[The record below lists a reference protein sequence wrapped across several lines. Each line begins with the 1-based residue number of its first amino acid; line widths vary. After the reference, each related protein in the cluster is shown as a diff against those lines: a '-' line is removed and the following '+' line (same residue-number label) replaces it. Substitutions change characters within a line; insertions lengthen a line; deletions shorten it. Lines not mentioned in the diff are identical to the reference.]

1 MRHSAPDDADEMP
14 PGRAPDDTGRWRR
27 RRTPGPGGRAVGT
40 AKVGKAVGAVYQSS
54 WVQAGE
60 YASAADVGAIPVVS
74 IVEIPQVVAGGLDQ
88 TGLLDLGGP
97 IPAVEEVEARPP
109 EEGAG
114 VAKNSAIMA
123 LGTLAS
129 RFAGLLRQVILTAA
143 IGSGLVSNAYTQ
155 ANNLPNQ
162 VYELL
167 IGGVLASVVVPLLVK
182 AQKTDADKGEAFI
195 QRLLTITVALGTLVT
210 VIAVLAAPLL
220 TKAVNDNAATAPLTT
235 AFGYLIL
242 VEIVF
247 YAIAA
252 VLGAI
257 LNSRGKFAA
266 TAWVPVLNSVIVILT
281 AGVFLVMNGDR
292 TLTLTNITGAQIAVL
307 GVGTTLGIAVQAMAL
322 WFPLRKLGFRWK
334 WRWDW
339 RGTGLGEARSL
350 AGWLLLYVFCSQI
363 GLTIV
368 QRVASHASATGPGGP
383 TIYNNA
389 FMLFQLPHGIVAVS
403 VITALLPR
411 MSRAAVEGRL
421 RSIADDLSLG
431 TRLSSTLLI
440 PATGIML
447 FLGPSLGALLF
458 RYGQTSDAEA
468 MLTGQVFAFAGLG
481 LLPFAV
487 SQMQTFVFY
496 AMRDAKTAALVN
508 VAAVVVRVAGA
519 LIVQVAVPAS
529 FALQGLMI
537 VNGLSYLAAMVLG
550 GMVLRNKLGRLHL
563 GKTLSTVVRVA
574 IASLPAMLIAL
585 VIQTYISHFFPVG
598 RLGNGLSLF
607 LGLTIGGGIYV
618 GLAVLLRVREIRDVL
633 AQIRRRVAR
642 G

>member
-1 MRHSAPDDADEMP
+1 MRHSAPDDSDEMP

-27 RRTPGPGGRAVGT
+27 RRTEGRAVGT

-54 WVQAGE
+54 WVRAGE
-60 YASAADVGAIPVVS
+60 YASAADVGAIPIVS
-74 IVEIPQVVAGGLDQ
+74 IVEIPQAVAGGLDQ

-97 IPAVEEVEARPP
+97 IPAVDEVQAPAAEA
-109 EEGAG
+109 AG

-129 RFAGLLRQVILTAA
+129 RLAGLLRQVILTAA

-195 QRLLTITVALGTLVT
+195 QRLLTITVSLGTLVT
-210 VIAVLAAPLL
+210 VLAVLAAPLL
-220 TKAVNDNAATAPLTT
+220 TRAVNDNAATAPLTT

-266 TAWVPVLNSVIVILT
+266 TAWVPVLNSVIVVLT
-281 AGVFLVMNGDR
+281 AAVFIALNSGK
-292 TLTLTNITGAQIAVL
+292 TLSLTNITTTQIAVL
-307 GVGTTLGIAVQAMAL
+307 GIGTTLGIAVQAIAL

-339 RGTGLGEARSL
+339 RGAGLGEARSL
-350 AGWLLLYVFCSQI
+350 AGWLMLYVLFSQI
-363 GLTIV
+363 GLTVV
-368 QRVASHASATGPGGP
+368 QRVASHASGSGPGGP

-458 RYGQTSDAEA
+458 RYGQTSDVEA
-468 MLTGQVFAFAGLG
+468 TLTGQVFAFAGLG
-481 LLPFAV
+481 LLPFAI

-508 VAAVVVRVAGA
+508 VAAVAVRVIGA
-519 LIVQVAVPAS
+519 LVVQYLVTPA

-537 VNGLSYLAAMVLG
+537 VNGISYLAAMVIG
-550 GMVLRNKLGRLHL
+550 GMVLRGKLGRLHL

-574 IASLPAMLIAL
+574 IASTPAMLIAL
-585 VIQTYISHFFPVG
+585 VIQVYISHFFPVG

-607 LGLTIGGGIYV
+607 LGLTIGGGIYL

-633 AQIRRRVAR
+633 AQIRRRVVR
-642 G
+642 R

>member
-1 MRHSAPDDADEMP
+1 
-14 PGRAPDDTGRWRR
+14 
-27 RRTPGPGGRAVGT
+27 
-40 AKVGKAVGAVYQSS
+40 
-54 WVQAGE
+54 
-60 YASAADVGAIPVVS
+60 
-74 IVEIPQVVAGGLDQ
+74 
-88 TGLLDLGGP
+88 
-97 IPAVEEVEARPP
+97 
-109 EEGAG
+109 
-114 VAKNSAIMA
+114 
-123 LGTLAS
+123 
-129 RFAGLLRQVILTAA
+129 
-143 IGSGLVSNAYTQ
+143 
-155 ANNLPNQ
+155 
-162 VYELL
+162 
-167 IGGVLASVVVPLLVK
+167 
-182 AQKTDADKGEAFI
+182 
-195 QRLLTITVALGTLVT
+195 
-210 VIAVLAAPLL
+210 
-220 TKAVNDNAATAPLTT
+220 
-235 AFGYLIL
+235 
-242 VEIVF
+242 
-247 YAIAA
+247 
-252 VLGAI
+252 
-257 LNSRGKFAA
+257 LNSII
-266 TAWVPVLNSVIVILT
+266 VIVT

-292 TLTLTNITGAQIAVL
+292 TLTLQNITGAQIAVL
-307 GVGTTLGIAVQAMAL
+307 GVGTTLGIAVQAVAL

-339 RGTGLGEARSL
+339 RGAGLGEARSL

-368 QRVASHASATGPGGP
+368 QRVASHASAGGPGGP

-431 TRLSSTLLI
+431 TRLASTLLI

-458 RYGQTSDAEA
+458 RYGQTSDVEA
-468 MLTGQVFAFAGLG
+468 TLTGQVFAFAGLG

-508 VAAVVVRVAGA
+508 VGAVVVRVGGA
-519 LIVQVAVPAS
+519 LIVQAAVPAG

-537 VNGLSYLAAMVLG
+537 VNGMSYLVAMLIG
-550 GMVLRNKLGRLHL
+550 GAVLRNKLGQLHL

-574 IASLPAMLIAL
+574 ISSLPAMLIAL

>member
-1 MRHSAPDDADEMP
+1 MRHSTPDDADKMP
-14 PGRAPDDTGRWRR
+14 PGRQPDDTGRWRH
-27 RRTPGPGGRAVGT
+27 RRTPGKAVGT
-40 AKVGKAVGAVYQSS
+40 AKVGKTVGAVYQSS
-54 WVQAGE
+54 WVRAGE
-60 YASAADVGAIPVVS
+60 YATAGDVHAIPIVS
-74 IVEIPQVVAGGLDQ
+74 IVEIPQAISGGLDQ

-97 IPAVEEVEARPP
+97 IPDLDEPVEAKPAD
-109 EEGAG
+109 AG
-114 VAKNSAIMA
+114 VARNSAVMA
-123 LGTLAS
+123 LGTIAS
-129 RFAGLLRQVILTAA
+129 RLAGLLRQTILTAA

-167 IGGVLASVVVPLLVK
+167 IGGVLASVVVPMLVK

-195 QRLLTITVALGTLVT
+195 QRLLTITVAIGTLVT
-210 VIAVLAAPLL
+210 VLAVLAAPLL
-220 TKAVNDNAATAPLTT
+220 TFVVNDEPKTAPLTT
-235 AFGYLIL
+235 AFAYLIL
-242 VEIVF
+242 VEIIF
-247 YAIAA
+247 YAMAA

-266 TAWVPVLNSVIVILT
+266 TAWVPVLNSVIVIIT
-281 AGVFLVMNGDR
+281 AGVFFVMNGSR
-292 TLTLTNITGAQIAVL
+292 ALTLENITTPQIVVL
-307 GVGTTLGIAVQAMAL
+307 GVGTTLGIAVQAIAL
-322 WFPLRKLGFRWK
+322 WFPLRKLGFKWK

-350 AGWLLLYVFCSQI
+350 AGWLLVYVFCSQV

-368 QRVASHASATGPGGP
+368 QRVASHTSGVVDGGP

-440 PATGIML
+440 PATGIMF
-447 FLGPSLGALLF
+447 FLGSSLGPLLF
-458 RYGQTSDAEA
+458 RYGQTSDAQA

-481 LLPFAV
+481 LLPYAI

-508 VAAVVVRVAGA
+508 IGAVAVRIIGA
-519 LIVQVAVPAS
+519 LAVQAFVPGT

-537 VNGLSYLAAMVLG
+537 VNAVSYLVGMIIG
-550 GMVLRNKLGRLHL
+550 GMVLRAKLGRLHL
-563 GKTLSTVVRVA
+563 GQTLSTVVRVT
-574 IASLPAMLIAL
+574 IASVPAMLIAL
-585 VIQTYISHFFPVG
+585 LIQTQISHFFPVG

-618 GLAVLLRVREIRDVL
+618 GLALLFRVREVQDVFG
-633 AQIRRRVAR
+633 QVRRRLVR
-642 G
+642 R